1 MNGTQT
7 LEVESVQETPEFHL
21 IDLVPADCCQTER
34 LDLETKLQRLE
45 QSLNSWLR
53 EKIDE
58 IESSR
63 LSESV
68 VGPGAQLLGGPSG
81 AEDTRNEI
89 QFIAQEEVI
98 SMSKDDRDILELLR
112 TELDFLEK
120 GGYGRSVRTPW
131 KPTSP
136 FRDSLTCVN
145 YALPEKAHPCS
156 ECHLIDFVP
165 PDHLADELPC
175 HHIPLNAQGDTA
187 EDLEGDQSKL
197 EKALKEWLRARIKD
211 IEAARLAGKQVV

>member
-1 MNGTQT
+1 MKGVKDQELN
-7 LEVESVQETPEFHL
+7 SVYYRVEFHL
-21 IDLVPADCCQTER
+21 IDLVPGDCCPTER
-34 LDLETKLQRLE
+34 VGLETKLQRLE

-53 EKIDE
+53 EKIGE
-58 IESSR
+58 
-63 LSESV
+63 LESV
-68 VGPGAQLLGGPSG
+68 PFATINDNCITSRVRG
-81 AEDTRNEI
+81 
-89 QFIAQEEVI
+89 FEEEAF
-98 SMSKDDRDILELLR
+98 MFKDERDILELLR

-165 PDHLADELPC
+165 PDHRGDELPC
-175 HHIPLNAQGDTA
+175 HHIPLNDTGDTA
-187 EDLEGDQSKL
+187 EDLENDQVKL
-197 EKALKEWLRARIKD
+197 ERALKQWLRARIKE
-211 IEAARLAGKQVV
+211 IEAERFVRQPSCSRG